1 MCEWIIQHLPE
12 DHQKLVYIEPYC
24 GAASTL
30 MNKPPSAEEGI
41 NDLDSTV
48 SNMLRVIRDQCDEF
62 VACLKKIKYTKENFE
77 LAQARSRF
85 VDDLDAAVNEFV
97 VRRMSRGG
105 LKKAFAW
112 SNRTRGGKPGDENA
126 WETIIKMLPAI
137 AKRLESVY
145 IFNKPAIEV
154 LDAFNATNTVVYV
167 DPPYLP
173 ETRVSTATYDMEMT
187 VDDHIQ
193 LADRLRNYKG
203 KVLLSGYPSPLYN
216 RIFKDWCCVKRKI
229 HNHSSQQKQKSVKTE
244 CLWLNY

>member
-12 DHQKLVYIEPYC
+12 DQQTLVYVEPYC

-30 MNKPPSAEEGI
+30 MNKPPSTEEAI
-41 NDLDSTV
+41 SDLDSSVT
-48 SNMLRVIRDQCDEF
+48 NMLKVIRDQCDEF
-62 VACLKKIKYTKENFE
+62 VTCLKKVKYTKENFE
-77 LAQARSRF
+77 LAQKRSQF
-85 VDDLDAAVNEFV
+85 VDELDFAVNEFV

-137 AKRLESVY
+137 AKRLERVY

-154 LDAFNATNTVVYV
+154 LKAFNATNTVVYV

-173 ETRVSTATYDMEMT
+173 ETRASNNTYDLEMT
-187 VDDHIQ
+187 VDDHIE
-193 LADRLRNYKG
+193 LADCLRSYKG
-203 KVLLSGYPSPLYN
+203 KILLSGYASPLYN
-216 RIFKDWCCVKRKI
+216 RIFKDWRCVRKKV
-229 HNHSSQQKQKSVKTE
+229 HNHSSQQKTKTLKTE